1 MRQFRFAKMIAAF
14 LIGILLV
21 QIHACSP
28 SSQDSEGASGSQAN
42 ENTTLTIA
50 TVNNSDM
57 VVMQDLS
64 KQFEE
69 ENPNISL
76 KWVVLEENVLRQRV
90 TNDIANRGGQF
101 DVLTIGTYET
111 PIWAEQGWLLPF
123 ENLPA
128 EYDVE
133 DILPPVRDALS
144 YEDKLYALPFYA
156 ESSMLYYRKD
166 LFDAAG
172 ITVPDQPTYEQ
183 VREWAAAVH
192 DPDNGV
198 YGICLRGKP
207 GWGENTAL
215 FTTMVNTFGGKW
227 FDTNWQ
233 PTLDSPQWREA
244 LTYYVDIL
252 NQYGPPG
259 VSSNGFNENLALFS
273 TGNCGMWIDA
283 TVAAGKLA
291 DPDESQ
297 VADTVAFAR
306 APVASYP
313 NGSNWLWAWSLAVS
327 ASTRSPEAA
336 QTFIQWATSK
346 PYVQLVAQ
354 ERGWVAAPPGT
365 RRSTYEQAEY
375 KEAAPFADIVLT
387 SIESAD
393 PSKPTADPVPYKGVQ
408 FVAIPEFQ
416 ALGTQVG
423 QTLAAALTGQ
433 VSVDQALQQAQ
444 ANAVETMKRA
454 GYIS

>member
-133 DILPPVRDALS
+133 DILSPVRDALS

-166 LFDAAG
+166 LFDEAG

-183 VREWAAAVH
+183 VREWAGAVH

-207 GWGENTAL
+207 GWGENTAF

-313 NGSNWLWAWSLAVS
+313 NGSNWLWAWSLAVP